1 MRCTPEMFNFTR
13 HLRLFSV
20 KMIGILQLKFPF
32 NIYI

>member
-20 KMIGILQLKFPF
+20 KMIGILQLK
-32 NIYI
+32 ISI